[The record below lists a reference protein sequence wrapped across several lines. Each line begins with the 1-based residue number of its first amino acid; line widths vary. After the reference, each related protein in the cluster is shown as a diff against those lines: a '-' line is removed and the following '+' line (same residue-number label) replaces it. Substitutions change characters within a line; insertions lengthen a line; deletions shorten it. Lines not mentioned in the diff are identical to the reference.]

1 MKGIGIGLVGSGFMG
16 RCHANAYS
24 SVAGLF
30 DVPLK
35 PELKVLVDANPEL
48 ADQSARSLQF
58 DRSTADWKQ
67 MVNDPEV
74 ELVDITAPN
83 HLHHPITL
91 AALAKGKPVY
101 CEKPL
106 ACTLGEAREMRDAA
120 ESAGLETLVG
130 YSYLQNPMLKTAREI
145 VQSGEIGKPIG
156 FRGVHAEDY
165 MADAGAPYT
174 TRLVAAQGGGVLYDL
189 GSHIISLARFLV
201 GPISEVMG
209 MQLTVYPERPD
220 APGSQQMKNVDVDD
234 QTHFLARFE
243 NGCCGT
249 LEASWLARGRKMHL
263 SFELNC
269 TNGTLVFNQERFNE
283 LRLYEANQRPGR
295 DGFKTLESGPN
306 HGAYAHFC
314 PAPGHQLGFNE
325 LKVIEVAQLLH
336 ALGGAGSSWPDFS
349 EAYEIQK
356 VLEAVKCSAVDSRWY
371 STNEMEEP

>member
-1 MKGIGIGLVGSGFMG
+1 MG

-35 PELKVLVDANPEL
+35 PELKVLVDANPAL

-58 DRSTADWKQ
+58 ERSTADWQQ

-83 HLHHPITL
+83 HLHHPIAI
-91 AALAKGKPVY
+91 AALSEGKPVY

-106 ACTLGEAREMRDAA
+106 ACTLGEARQMRDAA

-145 VQSGEIGKPIG
+145 VQNGEIGEPIG

-174 TRLVAAQGGGVLYDL
+174 TRLDTEQGGGVLYDL

-201 GPISEVMG
+201 GPIIEVMG
-209 MQLTVYPERPD
+209 MQHTVYPERPD
-220 APGSQQMKNVDVDD
+220 APGSKQMKGVDVDD
-234 QTHFLARFE
+234 QTYFLARFE
-243 NGCCGT
+243 NGCCGA
-249 LEASWLARGRKMHL
+249 LEANWLAWGRKMHL

-269 TNGTLVFNQERFNE
+269 TKGTLIFNQERFNE

-306 HGAYAHFC
+306 HGAYANFC

-336 ALGGAGSSWPDFS
+336 ALGGTGSSWPDFR

-356 VLEAVKCSAVDSRWY
+356 VLEAVRCSAADSRWY
-371 STNEMEEP
+371 STTEIEASP